1 MKKTKRQV
9 EDDSALNIQAT
20 QFTTTSAICTQNPYQ
35 KKHYTLIVRMA
46 KSSAVKYHIDF

>member
-35 KKHYTLIVRMA
+35 KIKIILSLSEWPNPVQ
-46 KSSAVKYHIDF
+46 